1 MKKQII
7 AIGGGGFGRN
17 PKNLDIERYII
28 DNARVSRPKTCF
40 IPTATGEDKSY
51 IVNFYKAFSKLHCS
65 PSHLEFF
72 TRTPDLRNLIL
83 DQDIV
88 FVGGGNTKS
97 MLAVWNEWGLPNLLR
112 EAYIN
117 GAVLAGVSAGAI
129 CWFNRGVTDSWANS
143 LKIMDCLGFVEG
155 NCCPHYDEEE
165 ERRPAVHKFL
175 KNEKLEQCYAIEGG
189 CAIHCIDGKIQN
201 AVSFIPNKKA
211 YLIKSDN
218 GAITE
223 EELKTI
229 YIRSAS

>member
-17 PKNLDIERYII
+17 PKNLDIESYII
-28 DNARVSRPKTCF
+28 DNARVSKPKICF

-97 MLAVWNEWGLPNLLR
+97 MLAVWNEWGLL
-112 EAYIN
+112 
-117 GAVLAGVSAGAI
+117 
-129 CWFNRGVTDSWANS
+129 S
-143 LKIMDCLGFVEG
+143 L
-155 NCCPHYDEEE
+155 
-165 ERRPAVHKFL
+165 
-175 KNEKLEQCYAIEGG
+175 
-189 CAIHCIDGKIQN
+189 IHI
-201 AVSFIPNKKA
+201 
-211 YLIKSDN
+211 
-218 GAITE
+218 
-223 EELKTI
+223 
-229 YIRSAS
+229 

>member
-17 PKNLDIERYII
+17 PKNLDIESYII
-28 DNARVSRPKTCF
+28 DNARVSRPKICF

-51 IVNFYKAFSKLHCS
+51 TVNFYKAFSKLHCI

-72 TRTPDLRNLIL
+72 ARTPDLRNLIL

-112 EAYIN
+112 QAYIN

-143 LKIMDCLGFVEG
+143 LKIMNCLGFVDG

-175 KNEKLEQCYAIEGG
+175 KNGKYKLVI
-189 CAIHCIDGKIQN
+189 
-201 AVSFIPNKKA
+201 SW
-211 YLIKSDN
+211 
-218 GAITE
+218 
-223 EELKTI
+223 
-229 YIRSAS
+229 

>member
-17 PKNLDIERYII
+17 PKNLDIESYII
-28 DNARVSRPKTCF
+28 DNARVSRPKICF

-51 IVNFYKAFSKLHCS
+51 IVNFYKAFSKLHCI

-72 TRTPDLRNLIL
+72 ARTPDLRNLIL

-97 MLAVWNEWGLPNLLR
+97 MLAVWNEWGLPNLLKK
-112 EAYIN
+112 AYIN

-143 LKIMDCLGFVEG
+143 LKIMDCLGFVDG

-165 ERRPAVHKFL
+165 ERRPAVYKFL
-175 KNEKLEQCYAIEGG
+175 KNGKLEQCYAIEGG
-189 CAIHCIDGKIQN
+189 CAIHCVDDEIQN
-201 AVSFIPNKKA
+201 AVSFAPNKKA
-211 YLIKSDN
+211 FLITTHN
-218 GAITE
+218 GIITE
-223 EELKTI
+223 KELKNLCI
-229 YIRSAS
+229 YQAF

>member
-17 PKNLDIERYII
+17 PKNLDIESYII
-28 DNARVSRPKTCF
+28 DNARVSRPKICF
-40 IPTATGEDKSY
+40 IPTATGEDRSY

-72 TRTPDLRNLIL
+72 TRTPELRNLIL

-97 MLAVWNEWGLPNLLR
+97 MLAVWNEWGLPNFLKQ
-112 EAYIN
+112 AYIN

-143 LKIMDCLGFVEG
+143 LKIMDCLGFVDG

-165 ERRPAVHKFL
+165 ERRPAVYKFL
-175 KNEKLEQCYAIEGG
+175 KNGKLEQCYAIEGG
-189 CAIHCIDGKIQN
+189 CAIHCVDDEIQN
-201 AVSFIPNKKA
+201 AVSFAPNKKA
-211 YLIKSDN
+211 FFITTHN
-218 GAITE
+218 GIITE
-223 EELKTI
+223 KELKNLCI
-229 YIRSAS
+229 YQAF

>member
-7 AIGGGGFGRN
+7 ALGGGGFGRN
-17 PKNLDIERYII
+17 PKNLDIEGFII
-28 DNARVSRPKTCF
+28 DNARVSRPKICF
-40 IPTATGEDKSY
+40 IPTATGEEKSY
-51 IVNFYKAFSKLHCS
+51 IVNFYQAFSKLHCI

-72 TRTPDLRNLIL
+72 ARTPDLRNLIL

-97 MLAVWNEWGLPNLLR
+97 MLAVWNEWGLPNLLKQ
-112 EAYIN
+112 AYIN

-143 LKIMDCLGFVEG
+143 LKIMDCLGFVDG

-175 KNEKLEQCYAIEGG
+175 KNGELEQCYAIEGG
-189 CAIHCIDGKIQN
+189 CAIHCVDGEIQN
-201 AVSFIPNKKA
+201 AVSFAPNKKA
-211 YLIKSDN
+211 YVITPHN
-218 GAITE
+218 GVITE
-223 EELKTI
+223 KELKNI
-229 YIRSAS
+229 CIHQAF

>member
-17 PKNLDIERYII
+17 PKNLDIESYII
-28 DNARVSRPKTCF
+28 DNARVINPKICF
-40 IPTATGEDKSY
+40 VPTATGEDKSY
-51 IVNFYKAFSKLHCS
+51 IVNFYRAFSKLQCN

-72 TRTPDLRNLIL
+72 ARTPDLHNLIL
-83 DQDIV
+83 DQDVI

-129 CWFNRGVTDSWANS
+129 CWFNKGVTDSWANS
-143 LKIMDCLGFVEG
+143 LKIMVCLGFVDG
-155 NCCPHYDEEE
+155 HCCPHYDEEK

-175 KNEKLEQCYAIEGG
+175 KNGKLEQCYAIEGG
-189 CAIHCIDGKIQN
+189 CAIHCVDGEIQN
-201 AVSFIPNKKA
+201 AVSFVPNKKA
-211 YLIKSDN
+211 YLLTPHN
-218 GAITE
+218 GAIE
-223 EELKTI
+223 EKELKNI
-229 YIRSAS
+229 CIHQAF

>member
-28 DNARVSRPKTCF
+28 DNARVSRPKICF

-51 IVNFYKAFSKLHCS
+51 IVNFYKAFSKLHCI

-72 TRTPDLRNLIL
+72 ARTPDLRNLIL

-97 MLAVWNEWGLPNLLR
+97 MLAVWNEWGLPNLLKQ
-112 EAYIN
+112 AYIN

-143 LKIMDCLGFVEG
+143 LKIMDCLGFVDG

-165 ERRPAVHKFL
+165 ERRPAVYKFL
-175 KNEKLEQCYAIEGG
+175 KNGKLEQCYAIEGG
-189 CAIHCIDGKIQN
+189 CAIHCVDDEIQN
-201 AVSFIPNKKA
+201 AVSFAPNKKA
-211 YLIKSDN
+211 FFITTHN
-218 GAITE
+218 GVITE
-223 EELKTI
+223 KELKNLCI
-229 YIRSAS
+229 YKAL

>member
-17 PKNLDIERYII
+17 PKNLDIESYII
-28 DNARVSRPKTCF
+28 DNARVSRPKICF

-51 IVNFYKAFSKLHCS
+51 IVNFYKAFSKLHCI

-72 TRTPDLRNLIL
+72 ARTPDLRNLIL

-97 MLAVWNEWGLPNLLR
+97 MLAVWNEWGLPNLLKQ
-112 EAYIN
+112 AYIN

-143 LKIMDCLGFVEG
+143 LKIMDCLGFVDG

-175 KNEKLEQCYAIEGG
+175 KNGKLEQCYAIEGG
-189 CAIHCIDGKIQN
+189 CAIHCVDGEIQKCG
-201 AVSFIPNKKA
+201 VVCSKQKSLFIT
-211 YLIKSDN
+211 SHN
-218 GAITE
+218 GVITE
-223 EELKTI
+223 KELKNI
-229 YIRSAS
+229 CIHQAF

>member
-17 PKNLDIERYII
+17 PKNLDIESYII
-28 DNARVSRPKTCF
+28 DNARIRRPKICF

-51 IVNFYKAFSKLHCS
+51 IVNFYKAFSKLHCI

-72 TRTPDLRNLIL
+72 ARTPDLRNLIL

-97 MLAVWNEWGLPNLLR
+97 MLAVWNEWGLPNLLKQ
-112 EAYIN
+112 AYIN
-117 GAVLAGVSAGAI
+117 GSVLAGVSAGAI

-143 LKIMDCLGFVEG
+143 LKIMDCLGFVDG

-175 KNEKLEQCYAIEGG
+175 KNGKLEQCYAIEGG
-189 CAIHCIDGKIQN
+189 CAIHCVDDEIQN
-201 AVSFIPNKKA
+201 AVSFAPNKKA
-211 YLIKSDN
+211 FFITIHN
-218 GAITE
+218 GVITE
-223 EELKTI
+223 KELKNLCI
-229 YIRSAS
+229 Y

>member
-28 DNARVSRPKTCF
+28 DNARVSKPKICF

-51 IVNFYKAFSKLHCS
+51 IVNFYKAFSKLHCI

-72 TRTPDLRNLIL
+72 ARTPDLRNLIL

-112 EAYIN
+112 QAYIN

-143 LKIMDCLGFVEG
+143 LKIMDCLGFVDG

-175 KNEKLEQCYAIEGG
+175 KNGKLEQCYAIEGG
-189 CAIHCIDGKIQN
+189 CAIHCVDDEIQN
-201 AVSFIPNKKA
+201 AVSFAPNKKA
-211 YLIKSDN
+211 FFITTHN
-218 GAITE
+218 GIITE
-223 EELKTI
+223 KELKNLCI
-229 YIRSAS
+229 YQAF

>member
-17 PKNLDIERYII
+17 PKNLDIESYVI
-28 DNARVSRPKTCF
+28 DNARVSRPKICF

-51 IVNFYKAFSKLHCS
+51 IVNFYKAFSKLHCI

-72 TRTPDLRNLIL
+72 ARTPDLRNLIL

-97 MLAVWNEWGLPNLLR
+97 MLAVWNEWGLPNLLKQ
-112 EAYIN
+112 AYIN

-143 LKIMDCLGFVEG
+143 LKIMDCLGFVDG

-165 ERRPAVHKFL
+165 ERRPAVNKFL
-175 KNEKLEQCYAIEGG
+175 KNGKLEQCYAIEGG
-189 CAIHCIDGKIQN
+189 CAIHCVDDEIQN
-201 AVSFIPNKKA
+201 AVSFAPNKKA
-211 YLIKSDN
+211 FFITTHN
-218 GAITE
+218 GIITE
-223 EELKTI
+223 KELKNLCI
-229 YIRSAS
+229 YQAF

>member
-1 MKKQII
+1 MKKHII

-17 PKNLDIERYII
+17 PKNLDIESYII
-28 DNARVSRPKTCF
+28 DNARVSRPKICF

-51 IVNFYKAFSKLHCS
+51 IVSFYKAFSKLQCQ

-83 DQDIV
+83 DQDII

-97 MLAVWNEWGLPNLLR
+97 MLAVWNEWCLPHLLR
-112 EAYIN
+112 QAYVN
-117 GAVLAGVSAGAI
+117 GVVLAGVSAGAI
-129 CWFNRGVTDSWANS
+129 CWFNKGVTDSWANS

-165 ERRPAVHKFL
+165 ERRPAVHEFL
-175 KNEKLEQCYAIEGG
+175 KNAKLEQCYAIEGG
-189 CAIHCIDGKIQN
+189 CAIHFIEGKIQN

-218 GAITE
+218 RAITE
-223 EELKTI
+223 EELKNI
-229 YIRSAS
+229 YIRKDS

>member
-17 PKNLDIERYII
+17 PKNLDIESYII
-28 DNARVSRPKTCF
+28 DNARVSRPKICF

-51 IVNFYKAFSKLHCS
+51 IVNFYKAFSKLHCI

-72 TRTPDLRNLIL
+72 ARTPDLRNLIL

-97 MLAVWNEWGLPNLLR
+97 MLAVWNEWGLPNLLKQ
-112 EAYIN
+112 AYIN

-143 LKIMDCLGFVEG
+143 LKIMDCLGFVDG

-175 KNEKLEQCYAIEGG
+175 KNGKLEQCYAIEGG
-189 CAIHCIDGKIQN
+189 CALHCVDGEIQN
-201 AVSFIPNKKA
+201 AVSFAPNKKA
-211 YLIKSDN
+211 FFITTHN
-218 GAITE
+218 GIITE
-223 EELKTI
+223 KELKNLCI
-229 YIRSAS
+229 YQAF

>member
-17 PKNLDIERYII
+17 PKNLYIESYII
-28 DNARVSRPKTCF
+28 DNARVSRPKICF

-51 IVNFYKAFSKLHCS
+51 IVNFYKAFSKLHCI

-72 TRTPDLRNLIL
+72 ARTPDLRNLIL

-97 MLAVWNEWGLPNLLR
+97 MLAVWNEWGLQNLLKQ
-112 EAYIN
+112 AYIN

-143 LKIMDCLGFVEG
+143 LKIMDCLGFVDG

-175 KNEKLEQCYAIEGG
+175 KNGKLEQCYAIEGG
-189 CAIHCIDGKIQN
+189 CAIHCVDDEIQN
-201 AVSFIPNKKA
+201 AVSFAPNKKA
-211 YLIKSDN
+211 FFITTHN
-218 GAITE
+218 GIITE
-223 EELKTI
+223 KELKNLCI
-229 YIRSAS
+229 YQAF

>member
-17 PKNLDIERYII
+17 PKNLDIENYII
-28 DNARVSRPKTCF
+28 DNARVSRPKICF

-51 IVNFYKAFSKLHCS
+51 IVNFYKAFSKLHCI

-72 TRTPDLRNLIL
+72 ARTPDLRNLIL

-97 MLAVWNEWGLPNLLR
+97 MLAVWNEWGLPKLLKQ
-112 EAYIN
+112 AYIN
-117 GAVLAGVSAGAI
+117 GSVLAGVSAGAI

-143 LKIMDCLGFVEG
+143 LKIMDCLGFVDG

-175 KNEKLEQCYAIEGG
+175 KNGKLEQCYAIEGG
-189 CAIHCIDGKIQN
+189 CAIHCVDGEIQN
-201 AVSFIPNKKA
+201 AVSFTPNKKA
-211 YLIKSDN
+211 FFITPHN
-218 GAITE
+218 GVVTE
-223 EELKTI
+223 KELKNLCI
-229 YIRSAS
+229 HQAF

>member
-17 PKNLDIERYII
+17 PKNLDIESYII
-28 DNARVSRPKTCF
+28 DNARVSRPKICF

-51 IVNFYKAFSKLHCS
+51 IVNFYKAFSKLHCI

-72 TRTPDLRNLIL
+72 ARTPDLRNLIL

-97 MLAVWNEWGLPNLLR
+97 MLAVWNEWGLPNLLKQ
-112 EAYIN
+112 AYIN

-143 LKIMDCLGFVEG
+143 LKIMDCLGFVDG

-165 ERRPAVHKFL
+165 ERRPSVHKFL
-175 KNEKLEQCYAIEGG
+175 KNGKLEQCYAIEGG
-189 CAIHCIDGKIQN
+189 CAIHCVDDEIQN
-201 AVSFIPNKKA
+201 AVSFAPNKKA
-211 YLIKSDN
+211 FFITTHN
-218 GAITE
+218 GIITE
-223 EELKTI
+223 KELKNLCI
-229 YIRSAS
+229 YQAF

>member
-17 PKNLDIERYII
+17 PKNLDIESYII
-28 DNARVSRPKTCF
+28 DNARVSRPKICF

-51 IVNFYKAFSKLHCS
+51 IVNFYKAFSKLHCI

-72 TRTPDLRNLIL
+72 ARTPELRNLIL

-97 MLAVWNEWGLPNLLR
+97 MLAVWNEWGLPNLLKQ
-112 EAYIN
+112 AYIN
-117 GAVLAGVSAGAI
+117 GAVLTGVSAGAI
-129 CWFNRGVTDSWANS
+129 CWFNRGVTDSWVNS
-143 LKIMDCLGFVEG
+143 LKIMDCLGFVDG

-175 KNEKLEQCYAIEGG
+175 KNGKLEQCYAIEGG
-189 CAIHCIDGKIQN
+189 CAIHCVDDEIQN
-201 AVSFIPNKKA
+201 AVSFAPNKKA
-211 YLIKSDN
+211 FFITTHN
-218 GAITE
+218 GIITE
-223 EELKTI
+223 KELKNLCI
-229 YIRSAS
+229 YQAF

>member
-17 PKNLDIERYII
+17 PKNLDIESYII
-28 DNARVSRPKTCF
+28 DNARVSRPKICF

-51 IVNFYKAFSKLHCS
+51 IVNFYKAFSKLHCI

-72 TRTPDLRNLIL
+72 ARTPDLRNLIL

-97 MLAVWNEWGLPNLLR
+97 MLAVWNEWGLPNLLKQ
-112 EAYIN
+112 AYIN

-143 LKIMDCLGFVEG
+143 LKIMDCLGFVDG

-165 ERRPAVHKFL
+165 ERRPSVHKFL
-175 KNEKLEQCYAIEGG
+175 KNGKLEQCYAIEGG
-189 CAIHCIDGKIQN
+189 CAIHCVDDEIQN
-201 AVSFIPNKKA
+201 AVSFAPNKKA
-211 YLIKSDN
+211 FFITTHN
-218 GAITE
+218 GVITE
-223 EELKTI
+223 KELKNLCI
-229 YIRSAS
+229 Y

>member
-17 PKNLDIERYII
+17 PKNLDIESYII
-28 DNARVSRPKTCF
+28 DNARVSRPKICF

-51 IVNFYKAFSKLHCS
+51 IVNFYKAFSKLHCI

-72 TRTPDLRNLIL
+72 ARTPDLRNLIL

-97 MLAVWNEWGLPNLLR
+97 MLAVWNEWGLPNLLKQ
-112 EAYIN
+112 AYIN

-143 LKIMDCLGFVEG
+143 LKIMDCLGFVDG

-165 ERRPAVHKFL
+165 ERRPAVYKFL
-175 KNEKLEQCYAIEGG
+175 KNGKLEQCYAIEGG
-189 CAIHCIDGKIQN
+189 CAIHCVDDEIQN
-201 AVSFIPNKKA
+201 AVSFAPNKKA
-211 YLIKSDN
+211 FFITTHN
-218 GAITE
+218 GIITE
-223 EELKTI
+223 KELKNLCI
-229 YIRSAS
+229 YQAF

>member
-7 AIGGGGFGRN
+7 PIGGGGFGRN
-17 PKNLDIERYII
+17 PKNLDIESYII
-28 DNARVSRPKTCF
+28 DNARVSRPKICF

-51 IVNFYKAFSKLHCS
+51 IVNFYKAFSKLHCI

-72 TRTPDLRNLIL
+72 ARTPDLRNLIL

-97 MLAVWNEWGLPNLLR
+97 MLAVWNEWGLPNLLKQ
-112 EAYIN
+112 AYIN
-117 GAVLAGVSAGAI
+117 GSVLAGVSAGAI

-143 LKIMDCLGFVEG
+143 LKIMDCLGFVDG

-175 KNEKLEQCYAIEGG
+175 KNGKLERCYAIEGG
-189 CAIHCIDGKIQN
+189 CALHCVDGEIQN
-201 AVSFIPNKKA
+201 AVSFAPNKKA
-211 YLIKSDN
+211 YFITSHN
-218 GAITE
+218 GVITE
-223 EELKTI
+223 KELKNI
-229 YIRSAS
+229 CIHKAS